1 MRAFGFFLTQFGFF
15 SASNYVTEIWLE
27 WMAVA
32 VASFFYI
39 LRLWVF
45 FFNLFVPVLGI
56 LGCAGFSL
64 AVVSGVYSPAAVWG
78 LRIAGASL
86 LRSTGSIAAA
96 HGLSCSLA
104 CGIFLDQGS
113 NLCLL
118 HGWVDSLTLS
128 HQGSPGSSFLDETPL
143 TIMEF
148 SAQPEATY
156 FSAKAHRRGWWED
169 RCLFLGPCSVFLM
182 Y

>member
-1 MRAFGFFLTQFGFF
+1 M
-15 SASNYVTEIWLE
+15 
-27 WMAVA
+27 
-32 VASFFYI
+32 
-39 LRLWVF
+39 
-45 FFNLFVPVLGI
+45 LGI

-156 FSAKAHRRGWWED
+156 FSAKAHRRG
-169 RCLFLGPCSVFLM
+169 
-182 Y
+182 

>member
-1 MRAFGFFLTQFGFF
+1 MNGCGSSFFFLYFKTLSLFF
-15 SASNYVTEIWLE
+15 KFICSCVGYSWLCRLFSSCGERGLLSSCCGGASHC
-27 WMAVA
+27 
-32 VASFFYI
+32 
-39 LRLWVF
+39 R
-45 FFNLFVPVLGI
+45 
-56 LGCAGFSL
+56 GFSV
-64 AVVSGVYSPAAVWG
+64 AE
-78 LRIAGASL
+78 
-86 LRSTGSIAAA
+86 TGSIAAA
-96 HGLSCSLA
+96 HGLSCSSA

-156 FSAKAHRRGWWED
+156 FSAKAHRRG
-169 RCLFLGPCSVFLM
+169 
-182 Y
+182 